1 MKLQERNEKKHQMIP
16 SKLLKTVGLLPLER
30 YVTTYNRDYNPFSEC
45 HRQAK
50 QLKPRTEPKA
60 APAFINPP
68 QTRRETWPVFHQCF
82 YKTTNSI
89 YGSSSCSQP
98 PSCSFFPA
106 SLPSFGIPTPSVP
119 EASSWIIGSSLLD
132 SRTQDVGV
140 EYETG
145 SLLCEEEKCQLHG
158 IFGGKANV
166 LEQQEAK
173 DELQKK
179 IDVLYEEGVIVLSSR
194 GGPACSEDCVRSL
207 CREAGLQHLLHLP
220 VASSPIITIK
230 DTENWDSGCLRG
242 LGSTIGL
249 NNSTFLQ
256 PTSGQCSCSAW
267 ETECPNCCYKM
278 QSFSRSSTLPLAR
291 VQPTFYCPQPS
302 RRPLTEYQSSYTAEW
317 AQSKMQQ
324 SDIHHRDPPRRQIL
338 YPSF

>member
-1 MKLQERNEKKHQMIP
+1 MIP

-30 YVTTYNRDYNPFSEC
+30 YVTTYSKDYKPFSEC
-45 HRQAK
+45 HL
-50 QLKPRTEPKA
+50 QLNQQKPRTEPKA

-68 QTRRETWPVFHQCF
+68 QTRRETWPVFNQCF

-106 SLPSFGIPTPSVP
+106 SLPSFGIPAHSVSN
-119 EASSWIIGSSLLD
+119 ASSWIVGSSLLD

-140 EYETG
+140 ARETG
-145 SLLCEEEKCQLHG
+145 FLLDEEEKGQLHYS
-158 IFGGKANV
+158 FGGKANV

-173 DELQKK
+173 DEPQKK
-179 IDVLYEEGVIVLSSR
+179 TDVLYEEGVIVLSSR
-194 GGPACSEDCVRSL
+194 GGPACSEDCIRSL

-230 DTENWDSGCLRG
+230 DTENWNIGCLTG
-242 LGSTIGL
+242 LGSAIGL
-249 NNSTFLQ
+249 NKSTFLQ
-256 PTSGQCSCSAW
+256 PTTGQCSCSTW
-267 ETECPNCCYKM
+267 EAECPNCCCKM
-278 QSFSRSSTLPLAR
+278 QSFSCSSTLPLAH
-291 VQPTFYCPQPS
+291 VQPTLYYPQPS
-302 RRPLTEYQSSYTAEW
+302 RRLPLTEYQSSYTAEW
-317 AQSKMQQ
+317 AQPKIQQ
-324 SDIHHRDPPRRQIL
+324 RDIHHRDPPRQQIL